1 MKYRPVGGQKINA
14 VGRRNRD
21 SPRTV
26 WLRRTSEAV
35 LSIWA
40 RSSPHT
46 CFLGWTPAGR
56 RRALEMNKRD
66 WSETDIDLKRHWCIL
81 NQYSLVFN
89 TEQLYFHVWEG
100 LFIYSVKRNME
111 ALQQTKACL
120 WILDLRTSPEWK
132 LTSALTAGVLCLK
145 RSSWNMRF
153 KWTVLSS
160 KNNTHL
166 RPKLDTNN
174 HL

>member
-14 VGRRNRD
+14 EGCRNRD

-26 WLRRTSEAV
+26 WLRRTSGAV

-56 RRALEMNKRD
+56 RRALEMNETD

-89 TEQLYFHVWEG
+89 TERLYFQNAFMFEKD
-100 LFIYSVKRNME
+100 YSSSQSKGIWKRFS
-111 ALQQTKACL
+111 KPRPVCG
-120 WILDLRTSPEWK
+120 S
-132 LTSALTAGVLCLK
+132 LTSEHLPSANLLQPWQQACCVWNVPHETCCLNGAYCLVK
-145 RSSWNMRF
+145 IRR
-153 KWTVLSS
+153 T
-160 KNNTHL
+160 
-166 RPKLDTNN
+166 
-174 HL
+174 